1 MTAIEATLFKKLN
14 CYNYSKDTHH
24 SMALKNIELMQMEDL
39 IERFSGY
46 LKIEKNVSDHTFRSY
61 MSDLRQFLDFLKT
74 QKSDSSGGKDIDITK
89 IDHIV
94 IRAYL
99 KELYMKNK
107 KTSIGRKLASLR
119 SFFKY
124 LVREEGLS
132 VNPVAMVATPKQ
144 GKFIPTFLPVDEVF
158 RLVEKP
164 TSSTILGRRDRA
176 ILEVLY
182 SCGIRVSELVGLN
195 MEDMDFNLG
204 IIKVRGKGKKERI
217 VPVGGKA
224 IEALDSYLK
233 GLGDL
238 RGKATHNGLENPVFL
253 NSRGGRL
260 TARSVARIVKKYIL
274 QCGIVRDISPHSI
287 RHSFATHL
295 MDAGADLRSIQ
306 ELLGHKSLA
315 TTQKYTHIS
324 IDKLMEVYDKA
335 HPRSRG

>member
-1 MTAIEATLFKKLN
+1 
-14 CYNYSKDTHH
+14 
-24 SMALKNIELMQMEDL
+24 MALKNIELTHIEDL
-39 IERFSGY
+39 VERFSSY
-46 LKIEKNVSDHTFRSY
+46 LRIEKNVSDHTFRNY
-61 MSDLRQFLDFLKT
+61 MSDLRQFLDFLKI
-74 QKSDSSGGKDIDITK
+74 QKLCSSDDLKVDITK
-89 IDHIV
+89 IDYII

-119 SFFKY
+119 SFFQY
-124 LVREEGLS
+124 MVREEGLS
-132 VNPVAMVATPKQ
+132 INPVDMITTPKQ
-144 GKFIPTFLPVDEVF
+144 GRFIPTFLPVDEIF

-164 TSSTILGRRDRA
+164 TNSTVLGRRDRA

-195 MEDMDFNLG
+195 LDDIDFNLG
-204 IIKVRGKGKKERI
+204 IIKVRGKGRKERI
-217 VPVGGKA
+217 VPIGKKA
-224 IEALDSYLK
+224 VEALDYYLK
-233 GLGDL
+233 GSKDL
-238 RGKATHNGLENPVFL
+238 RKKATCNGFESPVFL

-260 TARSVARIVKKYIL
+260 TTRSIARIVKKYNL
-274 QCGIVRDISPHSI
+274 ECGIVRDISPHSI

-295 MDAGADLRSIQ
+295 LDAGADLRSIQ

-324 IDKLMEVYDKA
+324 IDKLMEIYDKA

>member
-1 MTAIEATLFKKLN
+1 
-14 CYNYSKDTHH
+14 
-24 SMALKNIELMQMEDL
+24 MALKNIELMQMEDL
-39 IERFSGY
+39 IEKYSGY
-46 LKIEKNVSDHTFRSY
+46 LKIEKNVSDNTFRSY

-74 QKSDSSGGKDIDITK
+74 QKLYNSDSKEIDITK
-89 IDHIV
+89 IDHII

-132 VNPVAMVATPKQ
+132 INPVDMVATPKQ

-195 MEDMDFNLG
+195 MEYMDFNLG

-217 VPVGGKA
+217 VPIGRKA

-233 GLGDL
+233 DLGDL
-238 RGKATHNGLENPVFL
+238 RRKATHNGLGSPVFL